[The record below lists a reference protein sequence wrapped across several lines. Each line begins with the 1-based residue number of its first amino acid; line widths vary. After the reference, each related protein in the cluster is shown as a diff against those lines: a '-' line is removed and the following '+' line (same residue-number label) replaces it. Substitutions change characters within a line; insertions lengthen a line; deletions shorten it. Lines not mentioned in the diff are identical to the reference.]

1 MTPSARLPAS
11 DICIVGG
18 AGHVG
23 LPLAL
28 VLAEQGMH
36 VRILDLNEQALAKIR
51 NGQLPF
57 QEHGAQPLLE
67 KVLDEG
73 LLSFT
78 SDPTDIAGVPSVILT
93 IGTPV
98 DEFLN
103 PETNVIKKWADDSL
117 AHLTDDQLLV
127 LRSTIYPGT
136 TDWLHRYLCAK
147 GRRIKLAYCPER
159 IAQGFAIDELR
170 KLPQLVS
177 GTTVEAE
184 ESAVRLFE
192 RIAPEVVRLTP
203 LEAEFA
209 KLFTNSY
216 RYIVFAIVNQFFM
229 LAEQEGLDFDRILHG
244 CRHNYPR
251 MASMPGAGFA
261 AGPCLFKDTMQLAAF
276 SNNKFVLGH
285 SAMLVNEGL
294 PAFLVKQ
301 VKQER
306 DLSKLTVGIL
316 GMAFKAE
323 IDDPRTSLSYKLK
336 KLLELEAASVLCTDP
351 YVNDKSLVPVER
363 VLEEADVIFV
373 ATPHKVY
380 RSLQIPAATRVVD
393 VWNCVPSVEE
403 QQLQSRAA

>member
-1 MTPSARLPAS
+1 M
-11 DICIVGG
+11 GG

-28 VLAEQGMH
+28 VLAEQGLA

-57 QEHGAQPLLE
+57 QEHGAQPLLD
-67 KVLDEG
+67 KALDQD

-78 SDPTDIAGVPSVILT
+78 SDPTAISGVPNIILT

-103 PETNVIKKWADDSL
+103 PETNVIKKWADESL
-117 AHLTDDQLLV
+117 AHLADDQLLI

-136 TDWLHRYLCAK
+136 TDWLHRYLCSK
-147 GRRIKLAYCPER
+147 GRNIRLAYCPER
-159 IAQGFAIDELR
+159 IAQGFAVDELR

-177 GTTVEAE
+177 GTSTEAE

-203 LEAEFA
+203 MEAEFA

-229 LAEQEGLDFDRILHG
+229 LAEQEGLNFDRILHG
-244 CRHNYPR
+244 CRHHYPR

-301 VKQER
+301 VKQEL
-306 DLSKLTVGIL
+306 DISKLTVGIL

-336 KLLELEAASVLCTDP
+336 KLLELEAACVLCSDP
-351 YVNDKSLVPVER
+351 YVNDRSLVPVER
-363 VLEEADVIFV
+363 VLDEADVIFV
-373 ATPHKVY
+373 ATPHKAY
-380 RSLQIPAATRVVD
+380 RNLEIPPATKVVD
-393 VWNCVPSVEE
+393 VWNCVPEPASHVA
-403 QQLQSRAA
+403 RAA

>member
-1 MTPSARLPAS
+1 M
-11 DICIVGG
+11 
-18 AGHVG
+18 G

-28 VLAEQGMH
+28 VLAEQGLP

-57 QEHGAQPLLE
+57 QEHGAQPLLD
-67 KVLDEG
+67 KALDQD

-78 SDPTDIAGVPSVILT
+78 ADPTAIAGVPNVILT

-103 PETNVIKKWADDSL
+103 PETNVIKKWADESL
-117 AHLTDDQLLV
+117 EHLADDQLLI

-136 TDWLHRYLCAK
+136 TDWLHRYLRSK
-147 GRRIKLAYCPER
+147 RRNIRLAYCPER
-159 IAQGFAIDELR
+159 IAQGFAVDELR

-177 GTTVEAE
+177 GTSTEAE
-184 ESAVRLFE
+184 EAAVRLFE

-203 LEAEFA
+203 MEAEFA

-216 RYIVFAIVNQFFM
+216 RYIVFAIVNQFYM
-229 LAEQEGLDFDRILHG
+229 LAEQEGLNFDRILHG

-301 VKQER
+301 VKQEL
-306 DLSKLTVGIL
+306 DISKLTVGIL

-336 KLLELEAASVLCTDP
+336 KLLELEAACVLCSDP
-351 YVNDKSLVPVER
+351 YVSDKTLVPVER
-363 VLEEADVIFV
+363 VLDEADVIFV
-373 ATPHKVY
+373 ATPHKAY
-380 RSLQIPAATRVVD
+380 RNLEIPPATKVVD
-393 VWNCVPSVEE
+393 VWNCVPEPASHVA
-403 QQLQSRAA
+403 RAA